1 MTHSPLATPIVPAPP
16 ATFVPGSG
24 HNRAAL
30 LERTGHERGD
40 HGALALRLAGLPVD
54 ERAAA
59 LVAACEDGEPLALAG
74 ADLRGID
81 LSARGIL
88 LLRRT
93 AGLAP
98 LSLGGADLRGASL
111 CGANLRGVR
120 LHEARLDG
128 AVLVGADL
136 AGADLACASLRH
148 AQLTGAD
155 LSRADLSFADCRGA
169 SLLTA
174 NLSSA
179 VATAIDLR
187 DALLHAAVLCRA
199 GLRDADLRWSRL
211 EGATMAHADLRGACF
226 AGATMAGSNLA
237 YAIVDGATDFSF
249 AFLTRVR
256 LDGVALQR
264 AHLGGGI
271 GEDLRDLVAARDAY
285 RALRRHFESEGRH
298 GDARWA
304 HVRACVAATASH
316 RPDRARRYWAR
327 DWSRPVDR
335 TSPDAPARA
344 TSRALRTRT
353 RDGLTALK
361 HAWLWAAGQ
370 VSGLTMAYGTSYVRL
385 LLTLAAV
392 WVLFGVYFQDA
403 GRILELERGAL
414 GGGWWAGLR
423 LSAASLTPID
433 AYPLVATAPGA
444 QWMSMIE
451 GAIGVVLFGALGY
464 VSASRVRRG

>member
-1 MTHSPLATPIVPAPP
+1 MISHPDLAVPNAIVPPVAVVP
-16 ATFVPGSG
+16 AWGDS
-24 HNRAAL
+24 HASRSERAACGGL
-30 LERTGHERGD
+30 G
-40 HGALALRLAGLPVD
+40 LRLAALPPE
-54 ERAAA
+54 ERAPAI
-59 LVAACEDGEPLALAG
+59 VAASEDGETLDLAG

-81 LSARGIL
+81 LSAKGIL

-93 AGLAP
+93 PGLVP
-98 LSLGGADLRGASL
+98 LSLAGADLRGASL

-120 LHEARLDG
+120 LREACLDG
-128 AVLVGADL
+128 AILIGADL

-174 NLSSA
+174 NLSSV

-211 EGATMAHADLRGACF
+211 EGASMAHADLRGACF
-226 AGATMAGSNLA
+226 AGATLAGSNLA
-237 YAIVDGATDFSF
+237 FATVDGATDLSF
-249 AFLTRVR
+249 AFLSRAR

-264 AHLGGGI
+264 SHLGGGI
-271 GEDLRDLVAARDAY
+271 GEELRDLVAARDAY
-285 RALRRHFESEGRH
+285 QALRRHFETEGRYA
-298 GDARWA
+298 DARWA

-316 RPDRARRYWAR
+316 RPDRARRYWVR
-327 DWSRPVDR
+327 DWSRPIETAKPR
-335 TSPDAPARA
+335 TSAGRAARA
-344 TSRALRTRT
+344 LKVRALN
-353 RDGLTALK
+353 GLTMLK
-361 HAWLWAAGQ
+361 HGGQWSAGQ
-370 VSGLTMAYGTSYVRL
+370 LSGVTMAYGTSYLRL
-385 LLTLAAV
+385 LLTLAVV
-392 WVLFGVYFQDA
+392 WVLFGLYFQDA

-444 QWMSMIE
+444 QWVAMIE